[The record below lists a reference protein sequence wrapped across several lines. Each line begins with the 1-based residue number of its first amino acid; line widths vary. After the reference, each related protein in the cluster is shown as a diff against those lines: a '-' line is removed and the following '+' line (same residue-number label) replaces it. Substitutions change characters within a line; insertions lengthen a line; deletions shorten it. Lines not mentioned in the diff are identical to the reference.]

1 MPRQPSA
8 GLILQDFWFWFGHQR
23 QKLCNTSPI
32 NPVESISFFFSL
44 IMSGSSSRER
54 PRVATFSFSDSL
66 LGDTTLDPPS
76 GDPLTSP
83 AGASLASYST
93 AQSGGGLKG
102 FVLIKAGDKSFCL
115 GLVGNDKV
123 CVKTAAECSVS
134 KHQSQKQT
142 IIEDTFF
149 VQEGPNR
156 ILSDLSIP
164 ASQVTKAAGIRLL
177 EAKMTIQEWE
187 EFMNEFRV
195 LSQDQFP
202 VETFQLNALLEKTA
216 SSDHGAQG
224 TTQGDDKEETKPPS
238 ATSGNSS
245 TFSFEEVEPFEK
257 SSSTDVSDRLEL
269 VEEHLS
275 STGNS
280 ITKELSEVVERV
292 NQTQTSLTEVVK
304 SLGTS
309 KETGQ
314 LTGPNDTSIWD
325 TLLDVREDVKLQKQ
339 EQTRLKHEV
348 DVEIPADFSLLAASE
363 EGNWKAL
370 AAQLQSVR
378 AQDAAVIKS
387 LEARIQ
393 ALETNSGAPTLPAPT
408 YTTGRRQRATAP
420 TPSIS
425 ITPLMPTGTPTG
437 NIPSSTQAHTPP
449 ATASTGPTQAM
460 STTLS
465 DLVTA
470 VEDLQAAMIQIRS
483 KITSIEARLTQDT
496 QETERI
502 KFGGLGFENL
512 DDAEVFVI
520 EQKKNGSEQV
530 GFLIDV
536 YLLCNMVF
544 RHVGGDHDFLKTSET
559 INKLDLKSNRA
570 AQALVAFQ
578 APIPELF
585 NDPTKSDDVWTQTA
599 KDRSYFSRFKTYA
612 DWTAAK
618 TMIREKLGRVCTG
631 TREQLVAKFPNSNR
645 VRALYEHSLSE
656 SALCLGNL
664 MEFIDQTVYDMT
676 AFGMSTARAYALGT
690 RLGDAFF
697 RECHKVRASVADDLE
712 AKNPRQVATA
722 LWFAVSKTLDVMIS
736 FKGSFKEHPA
746 ISSEY
751 IQFIVQNTVRDQS
764 EMGLVSRLDTFDSK
778 LKELE
783 KSKTTAT
790 DAKKTAESA
799 KKLADANSSK
809 IANAAKDA
817 KEALKAHDSLKSK
830 LSDKGVL

>member
-1 MPRQPSA
+1 
-8 GLILQDFWFWFGHQR
+8 
-23 QKLCNTSPI
+23 
-32 NPVESISFFFSL
+32 
-44 IMSGSSSRER
+44 MSGSSSRDR

-66 LGDTTLDPPS
+66 LGDTTLDPPPE
-76 GDPLTSP
+76 DPLTSP

-102 FVLIKAGDKSFCL
+102 FVLIKAGDKSLCL

-164 ASQVTKAAGIRLL
+164 ASQVTKAAGVRLL
-177 EAKMTIQEWE
+177 EVKMTIQEWE
-187 EFMNEFRV
+187 DFMNEFRI

-202 VETFQLNALLEKTA
+202 VEVFQLNALIEKCS
-216 SSDHGAQG
+216 SSDGTEGTVQGAH
-224 TTQGDDKEETKPPS
+224 DKEEAKPPS

-245 TFSFEEVEPFEK
+245 TFSFEEVEMFEK
-257 SSSTDVSDRLEL
+257 SASSDVSDRLGL

-292 NQTQTSLTEVVK
+292 NQAQTSLSEIVK

-309 KETGQ
+309 NETGQ
-314 LTGPNDTSIWD
+314 LTGPNDTTIWE
-325 TLLDVREDVKLQKQ
+325 TILDVREDVKLQKQ
-339 EQTRLKHEV
+339 EQARLAREI
-348 DVEIPADFSLLAASE
+348 DVEIPADFTLLATTE
-363 EGNWKAL
+363 EGNWKAF
-370 AAQLQSVR
+370 ASQLQAVR
-378 AQDAAVIKS
+378 AQDSAVIKA

-393 ALETNSGAPTLPAPT
+393 ALEANTTSAPQPVTINSAAQ
-408 YTTGRRQRATAP
+408 RQRAPVSAP
-420 TPSIS
+420 SFSIAPLAPSTS
-425 ITPLMPTGTPTG
+425 FSPGSNTSSAQTTHAQVPA
-437 NIPSSTQAHTPP
+437 PSV
-449 ATASTGPTQAM
+449 GPTHAM

-465 DLVTA
+465 DIVTA
-470 VEDLQAAMIQIRS
+470 VEDLQAAIIQIRS
-483 KITSIEARLTQDT
+483 KITSIETRLTQDA

-512 DDAEVFVI
+512 DDAEVFVL
-520 EQKKNGSEQV
+520 EEKKNGSEQV
-530 GFLIDV
+530 GFLIDI

-544 RHVGGDHDFLKTSET
+544 RHVGGDYDFLKTSET

-578 APIPELF
+578 SPIPELF
-585 NDPTKSDDVWTQTA
+585 NDPSKSDDVWTQTA

-618 TMIREKLGRVCTG
+618 TMIREKMGRVLTG

-645 VRALYEHSLSE
+645 VRALYEYSLSE

-664 MEFIDQTVYDMT
+664 LEFIDQTVYDMT
-676 AFGMSTARAYALGT
+676 CFGMSTARAYALGT

-697 RECHKVRASVADDLE
+697 RECHKVRGSVADDLE

-778 LKELE
+778 LRELE

-799 KKLADANSSK
+799 KKLADTNASK

-830 LSDKGVL
+830 LTDKGVL